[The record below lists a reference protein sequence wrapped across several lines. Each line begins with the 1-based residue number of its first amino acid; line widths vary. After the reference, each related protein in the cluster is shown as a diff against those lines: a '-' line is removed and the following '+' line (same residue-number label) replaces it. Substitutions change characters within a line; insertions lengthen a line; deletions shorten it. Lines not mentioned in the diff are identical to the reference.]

1 MSRQEQ
7 EGAADRNVEIGDLS
21 LRVSITGQQSQVR
34 LGHSAHFRQF
44 FVATCRRCD
53 NLLSPASA
61 TVVGVMRLIDKRTR
75 DGSRRFARLPWAAA
89 WADVR
94 DHALLLPNAEI
105 VNFVDL
111 GYAQPWLDFHFRR
124 HRFLIRVRN
133 GLLRLSV
140 RDPQCPDLIL
150 YEVGHHFE
158 RLLGKPGADKKPLP
172 PRGGRGLEPVP
183 SRSG

>member
-1 MSRQEQ
+1 M
-7 EGAADRNVEIGDLS
+7 
-21 LRVSITGQQSQVR
+21 
-34 LGHSAHFRQF
+34 
-44 FVATCRRCD
+44 
-53 NLLSPASA
+53 
-61 TVVGVMRLIDKRTR
+61 VVGVMRLIDKRTR
-75 DGSRRFARLPWAAA
+75 DGSRYFARLPRAAA
-89 WADVR
+89 WADLR

-111 GYAQPWLDFHFRR
+111 GSARPWLDFYFRR
-124 HRFLIRVRN
+124 HRFLIHARN
-133 GLLRLSV
+133 GPLSLSV